1 MKLLH
6 LVSHFFAK
14 SRSITYRAMGLSLEF
29 EEFCRVRKFYY
40 EKVEDDIVKVFDYLF
55 SKMFS
60 YQVT

>member
-1 MKLLH
+1 
-6 LVSHFFAK
+6 
-14 SRSITYRAMGLSLEF
+14 MGLSLEF